1 MTTSPLDQ
9 FEVNTLLS
17 ISAPILNLGI
27 YLTNISLYTLIVL
40 ILLISMFTYA
50 SITADST
57 QLVVPTNRW
66 SVGIESLYASI
77 QGMVSD
83 QIGDAQTQYIPFIIS
98 IFTFILIANLVG
110 NIPYS
115 FSMYTSI
122 ILTIFMSITIFL
134 GVTLLGLKIHK
145 IHWFSF
151 FLPNGTPIAL
161 APLLVLIETI
171 SYLARAVSLAVRL
184 SANVIAGKILAYIV
198 SSGLYGGFSAKG
210 PLFLYSILTL
220 IPTLIFIAL
229 LGLELGV
236 AIIQAYVFTILTCS
250 YINDAIKLH

>member
-17 ISAPILNLGI
+17 ISAPILNLGL

-40 ILLISMFTYA
+40 VLFTSMFTYA
-50 SITADST
+50 SSAGGVRST
-57 QLVVPTNRW
+57 QLVPNRW
-66 SVGIESLYASI
+66 GVSMESLYASV

-110 NIPYS
+110 NVPYS

-122 ILTIFMSITIFL
+122 ILTIFMSVTIFL
-134 GVTLLGLKIHK
+134 GVTFLGLKIHK
-145 IHWFSF
+145 VHWFSF

-210 PLFLYSILTL
+210 PVFIYSILTL

-236 AIIQAYVFTILTCS
+236 AVIQAYVFTILTCS